1 MIHTTEDMI
10 LFVVAVSTSVSLI
23 IILLEALRLSGLLRD
38 AQRKL
43 DKLQLQPLIPPDAT
57 NVIPFDLSPRQSGNI
72 PNFL

>member
-10 LFVVAVSTSVSLI
+10 LFVVAVSTSVSL

-43 DKLQLQPLIPPDAT
+43 DKLQRQPLIPPDAT
-57 NVIPFDLSPRQSGNI
+57 NVIPIDLAKRHHKERR
-72 PNFL
+72 